1 MADTF
6 NPNELVI
13 EKVRSVEAYDP
24 ETRDLVG
31 RYTQIEDPSLQLS
44 ADGTDVTD
52 AMGAPITTFYNAQS
66 GTFSFSNPLFS
77 LDLAASQ
84 FGTSKVVATGDKK
97 LTVPVS
103 ETITIGS
110 DNTAILKY
118 TPVGAKGTEIK
129 YVKVINADNTF
140 GDTYVVTSGE
150 LTTEKQFK
158 LDASTKK
165 ITLPTGVTGKIF
177 VNYERESSEA
187 AIVTKTTNDIPQ
199 VQSLLVYVIFRD
211 PCNTNNVIAGV
222 ISCPR
227 AQVDPSSVEINLT
240 SDGKHAVSY
249 LLRKEYCNEEGKLVD
264 IIVSRD

>member
-1 MADTF
+1 MADF

-13 EKVRSVEAYDP
+13 EKVRAVEEYDI
-24 ETRDLVG
+24 ETSELIG

-66 GTFSFSNPLFS
+66 GTFGFSNSLFS

-84 FGTSKVVATGDKK
+84 FGSKKIVASGESKI
-97 LTVPVS
+97 TVPVS

-110 DNTAILKY
+110 DHTVALKY
-118 TPVGAKGTEIK
+118 VPVGAENAEIK
-129 YVKVINADNTF
+129 YVKVINGDNTF
-140 GDTYVVTSGE
+140 GKTYTISSTPQEGKF
-150 LTTEKQFK
+150 T
-158 LDASTKK
+158 LDAKSKK
-165 ITLPTGVTGKIF
+165 ITLPEGVTGKVF
-177 VNYERESSEA
+177 VNYKRESAEA
-187 AIVTKTTNDIPQ
+187 AMVTKTASSIPT
-199 VQSLLVYVIFRD
+199 VKSLLIHVIFHD

-227 AQVDPSSVEINLT
+227 AQVDPSSIDISLA

-249 LLRKEYCNEEGKLVD
+249 LLRRAYCDDEGKLVD